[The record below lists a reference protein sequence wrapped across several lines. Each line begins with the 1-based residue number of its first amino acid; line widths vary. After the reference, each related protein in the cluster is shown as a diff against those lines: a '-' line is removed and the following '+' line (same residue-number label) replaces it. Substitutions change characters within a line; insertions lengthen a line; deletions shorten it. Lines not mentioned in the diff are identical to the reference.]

1 MKKIIALSAV
11 MLIFIT
17 GCKINVINNIRVD
30 AAVAFEILKQ
40 DAYGGRDNESTVV
53 IKSQDE
59 LNKLYKELGWSDVP
73 KIEFAQNN
81 VVALFMGE
89 KRTGGYSISVK
100 KVSINDGIVTL
111 KVLKTKPDGMATM
124 AITAPYC
131 IVVVPKSDQVIVEE

>member
-1 MKKIIALSAV
+1 MKRIIALSTV
-11 MLIFIT
+11 VLIFIT
-17 GCKINVINNIRVD
+17 GCKINVTNNIRVD

-40 DAYGGRDNESTVV
+40 DSYGGRDNESVV
-53 IKSQDE
+53 VVKSQDE

-73 KIEFAQNN
+73 KVEFNQNN

-89 KRTGGYSISVK
+89 KRTGGYSIGVK
-100 KVSINDGIVTL
+100 KVSIDDGVVTL

-131 IVVVPKSDQVIVEE
+131 IVVVPKSDKVIVEE

>member
-1 MKKIIALSAV
+1 MKKIIALSTL
-11 MLIFIT
+11 MLILIT

-40 DAYGGRDNESTVV
+40 DAYGGRDTESTVI

-73 KIEFAQNN
+73 KIEFTQNN

-89 KRTGGYSISVK
+89 KRTGGYSIGVK
-100 KVSINDGIVTL
+100 KVSINDDTVTI
-111 KVLKTKPDGMATM
+111 KVLKTKPEGMATM
-124 AITAPYC
+124 AISAPYC
-131 IVVVPKSDQVIVEE
+131 IVVVPKADKVIVEE